1 MPGSTDRKSLAAR
14 ETANDAFKKSASNWL
29 AYGVIG
35 AVAVHFALF
44 ALFPQLHAADL
55 SGMDESIEMVELPP
69 EVKIPPPPE
78 QIARPATPKVAA
90 ADIADDVT
98 IAPTTFDKNPVEN
111 LPPPPKTGSPA
122 DRPSF
127 IPYDVAP
134 KLKNAK
140 EIQRLL
146 QRLYPAQLR
155 EAGVEGTVV
164 LWIYID
170 ENGEVIRS
178 QVQQSSGYDAMDKAA
193 ISTADKME
201 FSPAMN
207 RDKRTPVWV
216 AQAITF
222 EVR

>member
-1 MPGSTDRKSLAAR
+1 MPGSTDRKNPAAR
-14 ETANDAFKKSASNWL
+14 ETANDAFKKSASDWL

-35 AVAVHFALF
+35 AVAAHFALF
-44 ALFPQLHAADL
+44 ALFPKLQAADL
-55 SGMDESIEMVELPP
+55 SGLDESIEMIELPP

-90 ADIADDVT
+90 AEIDDDVT
-98 IAPTTFDKNPVEN
+98 IAPTTFDENPVEN

-170 ENGEVIRS
+170 KNGNVLKS
-178 QVQQSSGYDAMDKAA
+178 QVQKSSGFSTMDQAAM
-193 ISTADKME
+193 STADRME

-207 RDKRTPVWV
+207 RDKKTPVWV

>member
-1 MPGSTDRKSLAAR
+1 MAPPTEHQAIY
-14 ETANDAFKKSASNWL
+14 ETANDVFKRSASNWL
-29 AYGVIG
+29 AYGIIG

-44 ALFPQLHAADL
+44 AFFPKLQAADL
-55 SGMDESIEMVELPP
+55 SGMDEALETIELPP
-69 EVKIPPPPE
+69 EVQIPPPPE
-78 QIARPATPKVAA
+78 QISRPATPKVAA
-90 ADIADDVT
+90 ADINEDVT
-98 IAPTTFDKNPVEN
+98 IAPTTFESNPVEN

-127 IPYDVAP
+127 IPYDVPP
-134 KLKNAK
+134 KLKNPG
-140 EIQRLL
+140 EIQKLL
-146 QRLYPAQLR
+146 QRLYPSQLR
-155 EAGVEGTVV
+155 EAGIEGTVV

-170 ENGEVIRS
+170 EKGVVQKT
-178 QVQQSSGYDAMDKAA
+178 QVQKSSGYGAMDEAA
-193 ISTADKME
+193 MSTADKME

>member
-1 MPGSTDRKSLAAR
+1 MSHSTRSGSVQ
-14 ETANDAFKKSASNWL
+14 ETANDAFKRNASNWL
-29 AYGVIG
+29 AYGIIG

-44 ALFPQLHAADL
+44 AFFPNLQAADL
-55 SGMDESIEMVELPP
+55 SGSDEAIETIELPP
-69 EVKIPPPPE
+69 EVQIPPPPE
-78 QIARPATPKVAA
+78 QISRPATPRVAA
-90 ADIADDVT
+90 ADIAEDVT
-98 IAPTTFDKNPVEN
+98 IAPTTFESNPVEN

-134 KLKNAK
+134 KLKNAS
-140 EIQRLL
+140 EIQKLL
-146 QRLYPAQLR
+146 QRLYPSQLR
-155 EAGVEGTVV
+155 EAGIEGTVV

-170 ENGEVIRS
+170 ENGVVLKT
-178 QVQQSSGYDAMDKAA
+178 QVQKTSGYEAMDKAA
-193 ISTADKME
+193 MGTADKMK

-207 RDKRTPVWV
+207 RDKKTPVWV

>member
-1 MPGSTDRKSLAAR
+1 MAQRTEHPSTH
-14 ETANDAFKKSASNWL
+14 ETANDVFKRSASNWL
-29 AYGVIG
+29 AYGIIG
-35 AVAVHFALF
+35 AVVVHFALF
-44 ALFPQLHAADL
+44 AFFPNLQAADL
-55 SGMDESIEMVELPP
+55 SGMDEALETIELPP
-69 EVKIPPPPE
+69 EVQIPPPPE

-90 ADIADDVT
+90 ADINEDVT
-98 IAPTTFDKNPVEN
+98 IAPTTFESNPVEN

-134 KLKNAK
+134 KLKNPT
-140 EIQRLL
+140 EIQKLL
-146 QRLYPAQLR
+146 QRLYPSQLR
-155 EAGVEGTVV
+155 EAGIEGTVV

-170 ENGEVIRS
+170 ENGVVQKT
-178 QVQQSSGYDAMDKAA
+178 QVQKSSGYEAMDQAA
-193 ISTADKME
+193 MGTADKMK

-207 RDKRTPVWV
+207 RDKKTPVWV